1 MAPKRLSRE
10 QTQQLIE
17 YVRERPY
24 LYDVRDP
31 DHADATM
38 VANAWKAITEKM
50 GLKDGGEF
58 HHGEIKHMAS
68 WTPCVH
74 PWCMNGISKSGLE

>member
-10 QTQQLIE
+10 QTEQLIE
-17 YVRERPY
+17 LVRERPY

-31 DHADATM
+31 DHADSTM
-38 VANAWKAITEKM
+38 VANAWMAITEKM

-58 HHGEIKHMAS
+58 HGPSCIR
-68 WTPCVH
+68 
-74 PWCMNGISKSGLE
+74 PWCMNGIPKLGTFA